1 MWSFSWCRTRRQRS
15 DDGCLASGPF
25 RDRPHRSRCRPDLD
39 RLLGALGRRPLPRA
53 ILPGN
58 VTVPVMTTANYYHN
72 LQREA
77 CWPKSFSLPR
87 SVTPEKPCLHRTMT
101 RSSWSPSASSRQEV
115 TATRRYV
122 RGEDWR
128 RSGHNATCTMHDRP
142 FHHTPDHFV
151 SSGIGFLEE
160 APSEELAV
168 WGHDHDDAYRQLPL
182 DDPRQMF
189 SC

>member
-53 ILPGN
+53 ILP
-58 VTVPVMTTANYYHN
+58 VRRTDVPVA
-72 LQREA
+72 Q
-77 CWPKSFSLPR
+77 
-87 SVTPEKPCLHRTMT
+87 
-101 RSSWSPSASSRQEV
+101 PSARGLLAKVLFAASKCDSGETLPPPHDDPFIAVAFSIEQTGSDGNTKIR
-115 TATRRYV
+115 

-151 SSGIGFLEE
+151 SLGLAFLEE
-160 APSEELAV
+160 ALSEELAV